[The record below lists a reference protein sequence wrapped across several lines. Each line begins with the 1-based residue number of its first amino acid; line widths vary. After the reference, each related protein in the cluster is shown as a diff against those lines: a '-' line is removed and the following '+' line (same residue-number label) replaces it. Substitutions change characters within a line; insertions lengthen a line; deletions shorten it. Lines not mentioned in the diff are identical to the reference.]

1 MKKVIIM
8 LACVMAIGAAGAQE
22 NKSKKFELGFG
33 FSMTTFNNYS
43 ALSLFQDATPSYTA
57 WGETIHFGYRRNN
70 GMLGLRFN
78 CATFNTSAIAL
89 NETSG
94 PLGLNLMLH
103 RDVNISKHFEVGF
116 GVSCGLAAWVNT
128 FSYLGLDYN
137 RVRWCTNGEFEMGL
151 NYMIDDIGYF
161 GLRVGIT
168 ITGREFN
175 KDMDMD
181 LPVDLVANV
190 RKNFDGYFI
199 AMQYGVRF

>member
-1 MKKVIIM
+1 MKKVFVM
-8 LACVMAIGAAGAQE
+8 LACVLAIGAAGAQE
-22 NKSKKFELGFG
+22 NRSKKFELGASYG
-33 FSMTTFNNYS
+33 MITFNNYS

-128 FSYLGLDYN
+128 FSYQGINYS
-137 RVRWCTNGEFEMGL
+137 RVRWCTNGECEIGL
-151 NYMIDDIGYF
+151 NYFNDIGYV
-161 GLRVGIT
+161 GLRAGI
-168 ITGREFN
+168 IVTGRN
-175 KDMDMD
+175 SKKDMD
-181 LPVDLVANV
+181 LPAGLVANE
-190 RKNFDGYFI
+190 RKNFDGYSI
-199 AMQYGVRF
+199 TMQYGVRF